1 MRALLIAQIRNRKG
15 EVLLIDARKLGT
27 METRVWRR
35 FTPDNLAKIGDTV
48 QAWRQNGETTQTY
61 ADIAG
66 FCKSATLA
74 EIEKHGFVLTP
85 GRYVGAEDVEEDA
98 EPFAERTARLV
109 ATLRQQQH
117 EGAKLDA
124 AIAENLRRL
133 GYGD

>member
-1 MRALLIAQIRNRKG
+1 
-15 EVLLIDARKLGT
+15 

-35 FTPDNLAKIGDTV
+35 FTADDLAKIGDTV

-66 FCKSATLA
+66 FCKSVTLT

-85 GRYVGAEDVEEDA
+85 GRYVGAEDVEEDD
-98 EPFAERTARLV
+98 EPFAQKMARLV
-109 ATLRQQQH
+109 STLRHQQQ

-133 GYGD
+133 GYGE